1 MNSTGDI
8 HIFVHICGH
17 ECNNKKNKDI
27 NMRWDIE
34 I

>member
-8 HIFVHICGH
+8 HIFVNICGH
-17 ECNNKKNKDI
+17 ECNNKKKQ
-27 NMRWDIE
+27 RHQYEGEIE